1 MVRYYGRHGG
11 KQYMQ
16 SIAMEFGYKL
26 WVAATPLGD
35 AIQFYTYPG
44 KDAKYDEELRLGGS
58 AVMSLV

>member
-35 AIQFYTYPG
+35 AI
-44 KDAKYDEELRLGGS
+44 
-58 AVMSLV
+58 